1 MIQRKN
7 IKSRG
12 KISLSKYFQEL
23 KNGEKVAVVR
33 EQSSEPKFPIRI
45 QGKTGVVIGKKGESY
60 IISLMDGNERKT
72 FIIGAIH
79 LKKIFE
85 SSKNKLTKIAK

>member
-23 KNGEKVAVVR
+23 KTGEKVAIVR
-33 EQSSEPKFPIRI
+33 EQSSEPKFPVRI
-45 QGKTGVVIGKKGESY
+45 QGKTGVIIGKKGEAY
-60 IISLMDGNERKT
+60 IISLMDGNEKKT
-72 FIIGAIH
+72 FVIDAIH

-85 SSKNKLTKIAK
+85 ASKNKLTKIAK

>member
-23 KNGEKVAVVR
+23 KTGEKVAIVR

-45 QGKTGVVIGKKGESY
+45 QGKTGVIVGKKGEAY
-60 IISLMDGNERKT
+60 VISLMDGNERKT
-72 FIIGAIH
+72 FVIDAIH

-85 SSKNKLTKIAK
+85 ASKIKLNKVAK

>member
-23 KNGEKVAVVR
+23 KTGEKVAIVR

-45 QGKTGVVIGKKGESY
+45 QGKTGVVIGKKGEAY
-60 IISLMDGNERKT
+60 IISLMDGNEQKT
-72 FIIGAIH
+72 FIIDAIH

-85 SSKNKLTKIAK
+85 ASKAKINKISK

>member
-23 KNGEKVAVVR
+23 KTGEKVAIVR

-45 QGKTGVVIGKKGESY
+45 QGKTGVIMGKKGEAY
-60 IISLMDGNERKT
+60 VIRLMDGNERKT
-72 FIIGAIH
+72 FIIDAIH

-85 SSKNKLTKIAK
+85 VSKIKLNKISK